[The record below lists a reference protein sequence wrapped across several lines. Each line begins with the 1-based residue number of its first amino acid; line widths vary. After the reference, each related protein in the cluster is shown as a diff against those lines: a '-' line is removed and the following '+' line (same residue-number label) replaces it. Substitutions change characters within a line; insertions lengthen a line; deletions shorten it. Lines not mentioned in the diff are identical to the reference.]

1 MANQY
6 TAIIEQGDDG
16 YFLATSPEVP
26 AACGQGRSVEEAKED
41 LASSIAFVL
50 EFERDRAFADMDPRA
65 VRDVV
70 TVA

>member
-6 TAIIEQGDDG
+6 AAIIEEGEDG

-26 AACGQGRSVEEAKED
+26 SAAGQGRSPDEAKED

-50 EFERDRAFADMDPRA
+50 EFERER
-65 VRDVV
+65 
-70 TVA
+70 TVHCVAAPGTP